1 MDLIFSKM
9 RKAKRQDCTLKESS
23 VQRHQRE
30 LGARK
35 FGAGEVQEKKYFKK
49 EMLVN
54 TGQLKPSQKAFH
66 WI

>member
-1 MDLIFSKM
+1 MDRTFSKL

-35 FGAGEVQEKKYFKK
+35 FGAGEVQEKKFQ
-49 EMLVN
+49 EGN
-54 TGQLKPSQKAFH
+54 AG
-66 WI
+66 